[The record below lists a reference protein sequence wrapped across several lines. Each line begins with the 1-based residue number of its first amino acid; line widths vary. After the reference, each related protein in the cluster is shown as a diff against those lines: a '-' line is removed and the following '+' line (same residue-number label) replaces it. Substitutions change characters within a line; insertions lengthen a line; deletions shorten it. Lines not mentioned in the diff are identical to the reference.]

1 MKIEFPFS
9 YHGWK
14 NCVKISNQ
22 IVDIIAT
29 TEIGPRII
37 YYGFSGGR
45 NEFVEFEETLGKKG
59 GDQWHSYGGHRLWYS
74 PEHPIRTYY
83 PDNDDVHFKDHTSF
97 IRLTQKTEPD
107 SKIQKEIDIT
117 LEDTSSMVKV
127 IHRIYNHSLWSLEL
141 APWALSVMA
150 PGGVAIAP
158 LPERKAHPEALL
170 PVNSVSLW
178 AYSDMSDPRWT
189 WGREMIMLEQ
199 RPDIPT
205 PQKAGFFSLDGWVA
219 YANSGHLFVKTFEP
233 EIDYLH
239 PDFNS
244 NIEFFTNL
252 KMLEVE
258 TLGALVEL
266 EPETSI
272 EFPEE
277 WFLSDE
283 VNQPIDEESAQKN
296 VLPLIKRIKNK
307 NV

>member
-1 MKIEFPFS
+1 MKIEFPYS

-37 YYGFSGGR
+37 YYGFSGER

-59 GDQWHSYGGHRLWYS
+59 GDQWHSYGGHRFWYA

-83 PDNDDVHFKDHTSF
+83 PDNEEVLFEKHSNF
-97 IRLTQKTEPD
+97 IRLTQQIEPD

-117 LEDTSSMVKV
+117 IDDNSSKV
-127 IHRIYNHSLWSLEL
+127 TVVHRIYNHSLWSLEL

-158 LPERKAHPEALL
+158 LPERKAHPKALL
-170 PVNSVSLW
+170 PVNSISFW
-178 AYSDMSDPRWT
+178 AYTNMSDSRWT
-189 WGREMIMLEQ
+189 WGHELIMLEQ
-199 RPDIPT
+199 RTDIST
-205 PQKAGFFSLDGWVA
+205 PQKVGIFSLDGWVA

-244 NIEFFTNL
+244 NIELFTNS

-272 EFPEE
+272 EYSEE
-277 WFLSDE
+277 WILFDK
-283 VNQPIDEESAQKN
+283 VDQPIDEESTKKDI
-296 VLPLIKRIKNK
+296 VPMIKRIQNK
-307 NV
+307 DV